1 MTYILLIWTL
11 ILPRFSSARM
21 IQHRHHQVTL
31 ATQVMT
37 AGYQSTGDT

>member
-21 IQHRHHQVTL
+21 IQHRYHQVTL